1 MAANFKTYTYDLI
14 LDLINTLYYL
24 TFPDQSIGHVET
36 ECIPETFS
44 NTKLNFPLREVKGSW
59 WRLIKNASKVMYW
72 ILFFSQQ

>member
-36 ECIPETFS
+36 ERIPETFS